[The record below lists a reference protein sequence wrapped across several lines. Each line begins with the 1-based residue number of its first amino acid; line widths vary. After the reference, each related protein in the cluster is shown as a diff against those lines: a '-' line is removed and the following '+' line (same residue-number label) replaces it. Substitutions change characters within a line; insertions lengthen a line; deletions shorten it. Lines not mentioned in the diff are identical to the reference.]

1 MKPLDRLYE
10 NIQFIKDT
18 ESWSM
23 YHIPGRV
30 HVIFIKIFNRYLI
43 LNEIKLVKW
52 WHRILVQSVQC
63 QNQKTYISL

>member
-1 MKPLDRLYE
+1 MKLLDTLYE

-30 HVIFIKIFNRYLI
+30 HVIFIKIIFDIKYWMR
-43 LNEIKLVKW
+43 LN
-52 WHRILVQSVQC
+52 
-63 QNQKTYISL
+63 